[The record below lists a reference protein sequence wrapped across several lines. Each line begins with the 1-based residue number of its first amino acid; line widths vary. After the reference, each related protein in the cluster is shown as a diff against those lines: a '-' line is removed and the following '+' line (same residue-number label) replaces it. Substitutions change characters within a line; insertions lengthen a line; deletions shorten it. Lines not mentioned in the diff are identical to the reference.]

1 MPLYVPKSASVAL
14 TAEQLKAI
22 FKEQDADGNGRLT
35 REELRK
41 VYEKL
46 GSRYPDWRVRR
57 SLSHADTDGD
67 GSISL
72 DELDELVKY
81 VLKLDGKREMTINE
95 FKRWLK
101 KLDADKDGRISR
113 EELADAVRGT
123 GGWFARF
130 KAKRGVRSVDSNGNG
145 FIDESE
151 FKNLVEF
158 AEKHLGVR
166 IFQL

>member
-1 MPLYVPKSASVAL
+1 MTIHVSTKPGSMVL

-57 SLSHADTDGD
+57 SLSHADTNGD

-81 VLKLDGKREMTINE
+81 VLKIGY
-95 FKRWLK
+95 
-101 KLDADKDGRISR
+101 
-113 EELADAVRGT
+113 
-123 GGWFARF
+123 
-130 KAKRGVRSVDSNGNG
+130 
-145 FIDESE
+145 
-151 FKNLVEF
+151 NL
-158 AEKHLGVR
+158 H
-166 IFQL
+166 